1 MKKTILIIEDFA
13 ELLRLW
19 KKLLSNKA
27 FVLTAETLQQA
38 EELFHKHKKEIDLI
52 AVDGE
57 VNGPV
62 NNTVILV
69 KKIAEEF
76 PSSKMLAI
84 SAHPDNNKTL
94 INAGCGHSVI
104 KPDAWKKIAELLA

>member
-19 KKLLSNKA
+19 KKLLSNEA

-38 EELFHKHKKEIDLI
+38 EELFQRHKKEIDLI

-62 NNTVILV
+62 NNTVILI
-69 KKIAEEF
+69 KKITEEF
-76 PSSKMLAI
+76 PSAKILAI
-84 SAHPDNNKTL
+84 SGDDNNNKIL
-94 INAGCGHSVI
+94 INAGCGHSVT
-104 KPDAWKKIAELLA
+104 KPDTWKKIAELLA